1 MKKTMTTILTAV
13 MMYAMAVMVSAPTLQ
28 AQAASPAAAP
38 SAPAADAKAA
48 PKVPLPTADALLA
61 NYVKAIGGRD
71 AWMKATSRLSKG
83 AISVPAYNIE
93 GTVEVHM
100 KAPDKLL
107 SVAVIGG
114 QAYKHGYDGTVA
126 WSDTP
131 NEGLTEEKGSALA
144 AAKREADFYHQLDL
158 QKLYTQLTVTGV
170 ETVDGHD
177 AYVLE
182 AVTPEGA
189 KDHIYFDTKT
199 YLILRSVN
207 HRASPD
213 GADSVYTG
221 DLEDYRDVDGM
232 KIPFVIHQSS
242 DQATFVITFTDVKNN
257 VELSDDQFAKPKE

>member
-1 MKKTMTTILTAV
+1 MKKTTTTILMAV
-13 MMYAMAVMVSAPTLQ
+13 IMFVMAVMVSAPTVE
-28 AQAASPAAAP
+28 AQAASTAG
-38 SAPAADAKAA
+38 APAADMKAA
-48 PKVPLPTADALLA
+48 PKVALPTADALLA

-83 AISVPAYNIE
+83 TISVPAYNIE

-131 NEGLTEEKGSALA
+131 NEGLTEEKGGALA

-170 ETVDGHD
+170 ETVNGHD

-182 AVTPEGA
+182 AVTSEGA

-242 DQATFVITFTDVKNN
+242 DQAAFVITFTDVKNN
-257 VELSDDQFAKPKE
+257 VDLSDDQFAKPKE

>member
-1 MKKTMTTILTAV
+1 MKKTPKTIMMT
-13 MMYAMAVMVSAPTLQ
+13 MMMCAMAVMAKAPALE
-28 AQAASPAAAP
+28 AQAAPAA
-38 SAPAADAKAA
+38 SAPAAAA
-48 PKVPLPTADALLA
+48 PKVALPTADALLA

-83 AISVPAYNIE
+83 TINVPAYNIE

-114 QAYKHGYDGTVA
+114 QAYKHGFDGTVA

-158 QKLYTQLTVTGV
+158 QKLYSQLTVTGV
-170 ETVDGHD
+170 ETVNGHD
-177 AYVLE
+177 TFVLE

-207 HRASPD
+207 HRASPEGTD
-213 GADSVYTG
+213 AVYTG

-242 DQATFVITFTDVKNN
+242 DQAAFVITFTDVKNN
-257 VELSDDQFAKPKE
+257 VELTDDQFTKPAQ

>member
-1 MKKTMTTILTAV
+1 MKKTNAILTGLMV
-13 MMYAMAVMVSAPTLQ
+13 GAMALTLNAPAAK
-28 AQAASPAAAP
+28 AQAAPAAAP
-38 SAPAADAKAA
+38 APAA
-48 PKVPLPTADALLA
+48 PKVALPTADALLA

-71 AWMKATSRLSKG
+71 AGMKGTSRLSKG
-83 AISVPAYNIE
+83 TINVPAYNIE

-114 QAYKHGYDGTVA
+114 QAYKHGFDGTVA

-131 NEGLTEEKGSALA
+131 NEGLTEEKGAALA

-158 QKLYTQLTVTGV
+158 QKLYSQLTVTGV
-170 ETVDGHD
+170 ETVNGKDTF
-177 AYVLE
+177 VLE

-207 HRASPD
+207 HRASPEGTD
-213 GADSVYTG
+213 AVYTG

-242 DQATFVITFTDVKNN
+242 DQAAFVITFTDVKNN
-257 VELSDDQFAKPKE
+257 VELTDDQFTKPAQ

>member
-1 MKKTMTTILTAV
+1 MKKTTKTILLGA
-13 MMYAMAVMVSAPTLQ
+13 MMCAMLVVAKAPGAE
-28 AQAASPAAAP
+28 AQATAAP
-38 SAPAADAKAA
+38 APAA
-48 PKVPLPTADALLA
+48 PKVALPTADALLA

-83 AISVPAYNIE
+83 TINVPAYNIE

-114 QAYKHGYDGTVA
+114 QAYKHGFDGTIA

-158 QKLYTQLTVTGV
+158 QKLYSQLTVTGV
-170 ETVDGHD
+170 ETVNGHD
-177 AYVLE
+177 TFVLE

-207 HRASPD
+207 HRASPEGTD
-213 GADSVYTG
+213 AVYTG

-232 KIPFVIHQSS
+232 KIPFVIHQTS
-242 DQATFVITFTDVKNN
+242 DQAAFVITFTDVKNN
-257 VELSDDQFAKPKE
+257 VELTDDQFTKPAQ

>member
-1 MKKTMTTILTAV
+1 MKKTKLIITVL
-13 MMYAMAVMVSAPTLQ
+13 MMSAMALTVASTSVK
-28 AQAASPAAAP
+28 AQAAPAAAP
-38 SAPAADAKAA
+38 AA
-48 PKVPLPTADALLA
+48 PKVALPAADALLA

-83 AISVPAYNIE
+83 TINVPAYNIE

-107 SVAVIGG
+107 SVAIIGG
-114 QAYKHGYDGTVA
+114 QAYKHGFDGTVA

-131 NEGLTEEKGSALA
+131 NEGLSEEKGNALA

-170 ETVDGHD
+170 ETVNGKD

-207 HRASPD
+207 HRASAD
-213 GADSVYTG
+213 GTDAVYTG

-232 KIPFVIHQSS
+232 KIPFVIHQTSE
-242 DQATFVITFTDVKNN
+242 QAAFVITFTDVKNN
-257 VELSDDQFAKPKE
+257 VDLSDDQFAKPKE

>member
-1 MKKTMTTILTAV
+1 MKKTNAILTGLV
-13 MMYAMAVMVSAPTLQ
+13 MSAMALGLSAPSAK
-28 AQAASPAAAP
+28 AQTAPAAAP
-38 SAPAADAKAA
+38 APAA
-48 PKVPLPTADALLA
+48 PKVALPTADALLA

-83 AISVPAYNIE
+83 TINVPAYNIE

-114 QAYKHGYDGTVA
+114 QAYKHGFDGTIA

-131 NEGLTEEKGSALA
+131 NEGLSEEKGAALA

-158 QKLYTQLTVTGV
+158 QKLYSQLTVTGV
-170 ETVDGHD
+170 ETVNGHD
-177 AYVLE
+177 AFVLE
-182 AVTPEGA
+182 AVTAEGA

-242 DQATFVITFTDVKNN
+242 DQAAFVITFTDVKNN
-257 VELSDDQFAKPKE
+257 VDLSDDQFTKPKE

>member
-1 MKKTMTTILTAV
+1 MKKTPKTIV
-13 MMYAMAVMVSAPTLQ
+13 MAMMMCAMAVMAKAPALE
-28 AQAASPAAAP
+28 AQAASTPAPAAATQ
-38 SAPAADAKAA
+38 AAAA
-48 PKVPLPTADALLA
+48 PKVALPTADALLA

-83 AISVPAYNIE
+83 TINVPAYNIE
-93 GTVEVHM
+93 GIVEVHM

-114 QAYKHGYDGTVA
+114 QAYKHGYDGAVA

-158 QKLYTQLTVTGV
+158 QKLYSQLTVTGV
-170 ETVDGHD
+170 ETVNGHD
-177 AYVLE
+177 AFVLE

-213 GADSVYTG
+213 GADAVYTG

-242 DQATFVITFTDVKNN
+242 DQASFVITFTEVKNN
-257 VELSDDQFAKPKE
+257 VDLSDDQFAKPKE